1 MLSFLHTY
9 HPLPI
14 IFQIGRITFY
24 WYGLF
29 IVLGVVAGLL
39 VTLKLSKSYQM
50 EKERIIDLS
59 FWLIIFGIIGAR
71 LFDSLF
77 YNGNYFL
84 KHPFDIFKVWQGG
97 MSIYGALIA
106 GFIFLFF
113 YCRKNKISF
122 WFFADLFAPALILG
136 QAIGRWGNYFN
147 QELYGKPSTG
157 IFSVPIDPINGVS
170 GMENFNYF
178 QPVFLYEFIGGLMIF
193 FILIWLHQKK
203 LEIIRK
209 EKKGRLP
216 TVLEHIFGYYNS
228 TITERGKNGFIFSI
242 YLISYSSLRFI
253 IEFIRTD
260 PQPVFLSL
268 RLSQWISLL
277 LIIFSFVIIIKEPLA
292 FCLSKG
298 HKKPE

>member
-1 MLSFLHTY
+1 MLNILHTY
-9 HPLPI
+9 HPSPI

-24 WYGLF
+24 WYGLLV
-29 IVLGVVAGLL
+29 VLGAVMGLL
-39 VTLKLSKSYQM
+39 ITLKLSKLYQI

-59 FWLIIFGIIGAR
+59 FWLIIFGVIGAR
-71 LFDSLF
+71 FFDSLF

-84 KHPFDIFKVWQGG
+84 EHPFDIFKVWQGG

-122 WFFADLFAPALILG
+122 WFFADLFAPVLILG

-147 QELYGKPSTG
+147 QELYGKPSSG
-157 IFSVPIDPINGVS
+157 IFSIPIDPINRVS
-170 GMENFNYF
+170 GMESFYYF
-178 QPVFLYEFIGGLMIF
+178 QPAFLYEFIGGLMIF
-193 FILIWLHQKK
+193 FLLIWLHKK
-203 LEIIRK
+203 
-209 EKKGRLP
+209 RLKIHHSP
-216 TVLEHIFGYYNS
+216 SRSFANAQDDSILLVDQ
-228 TITERGKNGFIFSI
+228 KNGVIFLT
-242 YLISYSSLRFI
+242 YLILYSSLRFI

-260 PQPVFLSL
+260 FQPVFLSL

>member
-1 MLSFLHTY
+1 MFSFLHTY
-9 HPLPI
+9 HPSPI
-14 IFQIGRITFY
+14 IFQIGNIIFF

-29 IVLGVVAGLL
+29 IVLGIASGLFVA
-39 VTLKLSKSYQM
+39 LKLSKLYQI

-77 YNGNYFL
+77 YNGNYFF
-84 KHPFDIFKVWQGG
+84 KHPFDILRVWQGG
-97 MSIYGALIA
+97 MSIHGVLIA

-147 QELYGKPSTG
+147 QELYGRPSLG
-157 IFSVPIDPINGVS
+157 IFSIPIDPINRVS

-178 QPVFLYEFIGGLMIF
+178 HPAFLYEFIGSLSIF
-193 FILIWLHQKK
+193 LILIWLHQKRLK
-203 LEIIRK
+203 IIRK
-209 EKKGRLP
+209 RRLP
-216 TVLEHIFGYYNS
+216 TVLEHIFGYCNS
-228 TITERGKNGFIFSI
+228 TVTENGKNGFIFLI
-242 YLISYSSLRFI
+242 YLILYSSLRFV
-253 IEFIRTD
+253 IEFVRID
-260 PQPVFLSL
+260 PQPVFLNL
-268 RLSQWISLL
+268 RLGQWISLL
-277 LIIFSFVIIIKEPLA
+277 IIIFTLGIIIKEPLA

-298 HKKPE
+298 HKT